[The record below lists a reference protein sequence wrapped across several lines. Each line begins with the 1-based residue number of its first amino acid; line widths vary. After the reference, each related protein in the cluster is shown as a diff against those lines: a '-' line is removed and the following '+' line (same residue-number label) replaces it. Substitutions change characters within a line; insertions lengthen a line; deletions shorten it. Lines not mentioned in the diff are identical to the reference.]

1 MVGVQAAQ
9 LRVRRRKQQSM
20 SSAGARA
27 QLAAHVLQE
36 AQHVGMRAACGQLAA
51 ALADGSASAELLD
64 AASAAQ
70 QRKRGSVPS
79 ERTLRRWAECYATG
93 GALALA
99 VRALAPAKTP
109 AAPAPADAAV
119 QRALA
124 LYASKDAQWRNLAS
138 AAKQAAREAGIPWQT
153 LYSRCRRAL
162 QKQGRSAQANVALI
176 KARHSGSEARALL
189 PFTRR
194 DWGQVPLDIWVMDG
208 HSFKAKV
215 RHPVHGAPFTPEVTM
230 VMDAATRKIMGWSV
244 SLSESAVAVGDALR
258 HAISQ
263 YGVPAILYTDNGAG
277 ETAKT
282 LDCPLDGLLPRL
294 GIEHKT
300 GIPGNPQGRGIIERS
315 WQSHMIECARQF
327 ATFQGSDVDDGTRRA
342 AVKVLEKEQR
352 ALRRSEPGKT
362 VRLSGICPSWQT
374 FVAAVG
380 KTVADY
386 NASHRHRALPKNEDG
401 EHMTPNEAW
410 QTWLNPADIH
420 PVSAQ
425 ELASQF
431 MPAEQRIAQRGE
443 IQIFNQ
449 TYYAPELMRD
459 DVDGHAVSVHYDI
472 HDASYVQIY
481 MKGEFICT
489 AKWNGNRR
497 AAFPTP
503 VIEMAREKRAAAA
516 IRRRELQIAQARAE
530 LQTTLDIP
538 ANDAPLL
545 PVPDIEILPALP
557 ARESQQLVP
566 LSIPSPP
573 PPCNGGQGERGRGE
587 GAAAIETRPFF
598 QSPAERYEYLM
609 RHQNEWTDADT
620 AWLHEYTSTSAYEDL
635 HDYYAARGLLF
646 EPTARANDYSPLH
659 GETDFEKKGAAAA

>member
-1 MVGVQAAQ
+1 MTLPAHAA
-9 LRVRRRKQQSM
+9 
-20 SSAGARA
+20 ARA
-27 QLAAHVLQE
+27 QLAAHVLKE
-36 AQHVGMRAACGQLAA
+36 AASCGMRAACAQLAA
-51 ALADGSASAELLD
+51 ALADGSAPAELLD
-64 AASAAQ
+64 AARAAL

-79 ERTLRRWAECYATG
+79 ARTLRRWAECYATG

-99 VRALAPAKTP
+99 VRALAPT
-109 AAPAPADAAV
+109 DAAV
-119 QRALA
+119 QRAIS
-124 LYASKDAQWRNLAS
+124 LYASRAAQWRNLAS
-138 AAKQAAREAGIPWQT
+138 ATKQAAREVGVPWQP
-153 LYSRCRRAL
+153 LYSRCRRTLAKTS
-162 QKQGRSAQANVALI
+162 QSAAANVALI

-194 DWGQVPLDIWVMDG
+194 DWGSTPLDIWVMDG

-244 SLSESAVAVGDALR
+244 SLSESAIAVGDALR

-315 WQSHMIECARQF
+315 WRSHMIECARQF
-327 ATFQGSDVDDGTRRA
+327 ATFQGSDADDGTRRA

-352 ALRRSEPGKT
+352 ALRRTEPGKT

-374 FVAAVG
+374 FVAAVE

-386 NASHRHRALPKNEDG
+386 NASHRHRALPKNQTG
-401 EHMTPNEAW
+401 QHMTPNEAW
-410 QTWLNPADIH
+410 AAWLNPTDIH

-425 ELASQF
+425 ELAAQF
-431 MPAEQRIAQRGE
+431 MPAVQRTAQRGE
-443 IQIFNQ
+443 VQIFNQ
-449 TYYAPELMRD
+449 TYSSPELMRG

-481 MKGEFICT
+481 LKGEFICT

-538 ANDAPLL
+538 ATNDAALL
-545 PVPDIEILPALP
+545 PVPDIQILPALP
-557 ARESQQLVP
+557 VREHVGAKNLLPSGANDYSP
-566 LSIPSPP
+566 LQP
-573 PPCNGGQGERGRGE
+573 
-587 GAAAIETRPFF
+587 AAPTTSEPARPFF

-609 RHQNEWTDADT
+609 RHRDGWTDAD
-620 AWLHEYTSTSAYEDL
+620 AVWLHDYTSTPAYESL
-635 HDYYAARGLLF
+635 HDYYAARDLLC
-646 EPTARANDYSPLH
+646 EEKES
-659 GETDFEKKGAAAA
+659 DFEKKGAAAA